1 MPAEDAEIKSRLDRV
16 LNSIFCPV
24 FGCWP
29 LHAIQYGFFYD
40 EKCKCYVVEVWPEG
54 IKAPE
59 KAGGNGRRRTEGGL
73 LYDPAE
79 FEFGNMV
86 KDVPIDHF
94 HFSQRESLFEIGW
107 KEDGQSLELRVHIVP
122 KEEA

>member
-1 MPAEDAEIKSRLDRV
+1 MSPDDSRIKARLDEA

-29 LHAIQYGFFYD
+29 LHTIEYGFYYD
-40 EKCKCYVVEVWPEG
+40 QRTRSHVVEVWPAGTE
-54 IKAPE
+54 APADR
-59 KAGGNGRRRTEGGL
+59 KGNGHQRTPRGL

-79 FEFGNMV
+79 FEFSSMV
-86 KDVPIDHF
+86 KIVPVERF

-107 KEDGQSLELRVHIVP
+107 KENGLNLELRVHIVP
-122 KEEA
+122 KEDD